1 MKEDI
6 QRYITN
12 CITCQ
17 QIKAD
22 HRHPPG
28 LLCPLPVP
36 ARPWEDLSL
45 DFISGLPPYRGNSV
59 ILVIV
64 DHFSKGIHLGPLPS
78 HLIAFSVAQLFMELS
93 GKLHGMPRILVSDR
107 DLLFLS
113 RFWQELFKMSGTK
126 LGMSSAYHPQSDGQT
141 EAMNRI
147 VEQYLRAF
155 VHQNPATWGRFLVWA
170 EWSYN
175 TSVHS
180 ATGKTP
186 YEVTYDKQ
194 PPSLPQYITGS
205 SNIQVVDE
213 WLTNRETLNAS
224 LIKKLTK
231 AQQKMKEIAD
241 KQRRDVSYEEWDV
254 VLVKLRPRRQTSV
267 TGETYSKLAK
277 RYYGPFQI
285 VKKIGSVAY
294 QLNLPSSSRIHPV
307 FHCSLLKPFNSSTI
321 EGPLDLPA
329 TAEDNEPLINPP
341 WFSTL
346 SEKHTNW
353 KTTACSR
360 SVGWATT
367 WRYFMGKMGN
377 S

>member
-1 MKEDI
+1 
-6 QRYITN
+6 
-12 CITCQ
+12 
-17 QIKAD
+17 
-22 HRHPPG
+22 
-28 LLCPLPVP
+28 
-36 ARPWEDLSL
+36 
-45 DFISGLPPYRGNSV
+45 
-59 ILVIV
+59 
-64 DHFSKGIHLGPLPS
+64 
-78 HLIAFSVAQLFMELS
+78 MELS

-241 KQRRDVSYEEWDV
+241 KQRRDVSYEE
-254 VLVKLRPRRQTSV
+254 
-267 TGETYSKLAK
+267 
-277 RYYGPFQI
+277 
-285 VKKIGSVAY
+285 
-294 QLNLPSSSRIHPV
+294 
-307 FHCSLLKPFNSSTI
+307 
-321 EGPLDLPA
+321 
-329 TAEDNEPLINPP
+329 
-341 WFSTL
+341 
-346 SEKHTNW
+346 
-353 KTTACSR
+353 
-360 SVGWATT
+360 
-367 WRYFMGKMGN
+367 
-377 S
+377 